1 MIGWIRTIFALLV
14 VGIVTVALAP
24 FQYSALKFGWP
35 RPGRVPRLWHRVA
48 VRALGMRVRVKGEMA
63 TERPLFIAANHVSW
77 ADIMVIGSVA
87 EVSFISKSELAGWP
101 GIGWLAR
108 MQRSVFIEREKKRKS
123 GEQASEIGRRL
134 VGGDV
139 MVLFAEGTT
148 SDGNMILPFKSTL
161 FGAAK
166 IALDDGSTERV
177 VVQPAAIAYTKLH
190 GLPMNRFH
198 RTLVSWIGDADLLPQ
213 IQAVLKEGAV
223 DVELR
228 FGEAFEFTKAT
239 NRKGVSAEAEQQ
251 VRDMHAD
258 ALRNPA

>member
-1 MIGWIRTIFALLV
+1 MIGKIRTIFALFV
-14 VGIVTVALAP
+14 AVIVTLALAP
-24 FQYSALKFGWP
+24 FQYSALKFGRP
-35 RPGRVPRLWHRVA
+35 RPSLVPRLWHRVA
-48 VRALGMRVRVKGEMA
+48 VRALGFRICVTGEMSP
-63 TERPLFIAANHVSW
+63 ERPLFIAANHVSW

-123 GEQASEIGRRL
+123 GQQASEIGRRL
-134 VGGDV
+134 VAGDV

-148 SDGNMILPFKSTL
+148 SDGNMILSFKSTL

-166 IALDDGSTERV
+166 MALDDGSTERV
-177 VVQPAAIAYTKLH
+177 VVQPLAIAYTRLH

-213 IQAVLKEGAV
+213 IWSLLKEGAV
-223 DVELR
+223 DVEVR
-228 FGEAFEFTKAT
+228 FGEPFEFNRTT
-239 NRKGVSAEAEQQ
+239 NRKGVSIEAERQ
-251 VRDMHAD
+251 VRAMHAD
-258 ALRNPA
+258 ALRNPT